1 MLVPLYQNNLNSPCS
16 ILSLIQCI
24 LISDDSLRFSVQVE
38 LDNDVSVELF
48 VLIGMACYTCSK
60 ASNMCLIVSV
70 VVQL

>member
-1 MLVPLYQNNLNSPCS
+1 MT
-16 ILSLIQCI
+16 LSLIQCSI
-24 LISDDSLRFSVQVE
+24 ISDDLLRFSVKVE
-38 LDNDVSVELF
+38 LENDVSVELF